1 MYNNKLV
8 RAYQMA
14 PTYIP
19 NSLAEK
25 PMDVR
30 TSLGSVDR
38 DLANV
43 ETEGGETVFIP
54 NKDGLPAHYK
64 INGPRHHEGG
74 VPMNIPPDS
83 FVFSDT
89 ASMRIKDQ
97 EIQEEFGMPKSKK
110 GYTPAEI
117 AKRYDLNKYRKILQ
131 DPNSDKLQV
140 HTAES
145 IIATYQVKLGKL
157 ALIQESMKGFP
168 GGIPVVAMPFLA
180 KYKISPEMVLP
191 TEMPEDTQ
199 GMPTEMPV
207 ARYGGMPLRSF
218 APGGANTMSPEQEQ
232 QLGFLPSARQERRMN
247 KQAARQA
254 KRDYMNQF
262 YAQVLTGLLVTEK
275 EPEIKAD
282 PSSGVFYKTDDQG
295 NPYYVDG
302 NGVRITQFDD
312 AYYGKNN
319 TPATA
324 TGERIIERNGKRYK
338 IKTKAVSS
346 FDKTKLKPKAEAVR
360 EGDVYEENGK
370 FYKVLAY
377 DTSKP
382 INATKSGS
390 QYYTGD
396 FEQDKVTA
404 ANLLN
409 KLAKEGHAVYHTSP
423 YMVGDKE
430 RQPGWQIKAS
440 AKKAMTVDE
449 KEFLTDFFSFG
460 ADSGQIGT
468 GTPEFNVSLQESGG
482 TGFYGY
488 TDPEFY
494 EYRFW
499 KAQNP
504 EGKAD
509 DWKGLDAGKKKANRE
524 LMFMSLGFDTNDVHI
539 KNNINNPDKLYTAE
553 FVGGKKKATLNPNRY
568 IKDETGNVIA
578 TELGLTDA
586 VEKYFSDPDGT
597 VGWRPGL
604 ADDKKLGLEHADA
617 FTYQRPVQEITDET
631 VEEEELIDDQGD
643 YISGDKYTP
652 WWLQD
657 VVRTMGAVSDLASI
671 KKYMPGKYQY
681 NPYVPEPT
689 YYDPSREIAA
699 TQETAGIAADAMRG
713 SGASTSMTSARLSAI
728 QGTAAEQIANTMG
741 RYNTQNVG
749 VANEFAYK
757 KAEII
762 NNAQLQNLQAAQTY
776 VDQVNLTNQ
785 NYDNSRRAAKG
796 ALRQAYI
803 DAVTNRAQAQVL
815 NQLYPNYQ
823 INPADGGTMYF
834 NKGNKLT
841 GVDTSGT
848 TQADQFVSWH
858 AKNRQYDVDE
868 ATRIFY
874 GKPASAGATQASPE
888 QAYFNAY
895 QGLMPQSAN
904 PYANYGMAG
913 EQEQRKGGPILPFN
927 YRVGYM

>member
-25 PMDVR
+25 PMEVR
-30 TSLGSVDR
+30 TSLGPIDR

-43 ETEGGETVFIP
+43 ETEGGETVFLP
-54 NKDGLPAHYK
+54 NKDGLPAHYR
-64 INGPRHHEGG
+64 INGPRHYEGG

-97 EIQEEFGMPKSKK
+97 EVQEEFGMPKSKK

-140 HTAES
+140 QTAES
-145 IIATYQVKLGKL
+145 VIANYQVKLGKL

-168 GGIPVVAMPFLA
+168 GGIPAVAMPFLA
-180 KYKISPEMVLP
+180 KYNISPEMVLP
-191 TEMPEDTQ
+191 TEIPQGPQ
-199 GMPTEMPV
+199 GMPMELPV

-218 APGGANTMSPEQEQ
+218 EGGGSNVITPEQQQ
-232 QLGFLPSARQERRMN
+232 QLGFLPSARQQKRAQ
-247 KQAARQA
+247 KQAVRRAQ
-254 KRDYMNQF
+254 RDYMNQV
-262 YAQVLTGLLVTEK
+262 YAQILGNLMVTEK
-275 EPEIKAD
+275 EPEIKPD
-282 PSSGVFYKTDDQG
+282 YSSGVFYKTDEKG

-302 NGVRITQFDD
+302 YGVRITQFDD

-319 TPATA
+319 TPTKSD
-324 TGERIIERNGKRYK
+324 GERIIERNGKRYRV
-338 IKTKAVSS
+338 KTKTVTSVDQS
-346 FDKTKLKPKAEAVR
+346 KLKPKAQATKA
-360 EGDVYEENGK
+360 GDIYEEGGK
-370 FYKVLAY
+370 YYKILPY
-377 DTSKP
+377 DPTKP
-382 INATKSGS
+382 VNMTKSGS
-390 QYYTGD
+390 QYYTGNFD
-396 FEQDKVTA
+396 TDKQKA
-404 ANLLN
+404 AEILN
-409 KLAKEGHAVYHTSP
+409 RLAKEGHAVYHSEP
-423 YMVGDKE
+423 YMVGNVQ
-430 RQPGWQIKAS
+430 RNPGWEIKSS
-440 AKKAMTVDE
+440 AKKAMNIDE
-449 KEFLTDFFSFG
+449 KEFLTDFFSYG
-460 ADSGQIGT
+460 KNSKQIGA

-488 TDPEFY
+488 TDPDFY

-499 KAQNP
+499 KANNM
-504 EGKAD
+504 EGTAAD
-509 DWKGLDAGKKKANRE
+509 WEKLSADKKIANRKT
-524 LMFMSLGFDTNDVHI
+524 MFAALGYDLEDQHI
-539 KNNINNPDKLYTAE
+539 KGNIDKPEKLYTPE
-553 FVGGKKKATLNPNRY
+553 FIGGKKKAKLSPNRVF
-568 IKDETGNVIA
+568 KDKETGEVIA
-578 TELGLTDA
+578 TEAGLTNA
-586 VEKYFSDPDGT
+586 IEHYFNPDEY
-597 VGWRPGL
+597 RPGQG
-604 ADDKKLGLEHADA
+604 DDAKLGLEHADA
-617 FTYQRPVQEITDET
+617 FTYERPTEEIKEE
-631 VEEEELIDDQGD
+631 VEETEILDQED
-643 YISGDKYTP
+643 PNYISGDTYTP

-699 TQETAGIAADAMRG
+699 IQETAGIAGDVMRG
-713 SGASTSMTSARLSAI
+713 SGASTSMTSARLAGL

-757 KAEII
+757 KADII
-762 NNAQLQNLQAAQTY
+762 NQAQLQNLQAAQTY

-785 NYDNSRRAAKG
+785 NYDNARRAAKG

-823 INPADGGTMYF
+823 INPATGGMMYF
-834 NKGNKLT
+834 NKGKKLT
-841 GVDTSGT
+841 GEDNAV
-848 TQADQFVSWH
+848 TQPDQFVSWH
-858 AKNRQYDVDE
+858 QKNSQYTPDQAID
-868 ATRIFY
+868 IFY
-874 GKPASAGATQASPE
+874 GKPVNSGTTRASDPE

-895 QGLMPQSAN
+895 KGLMPQSAN

-913 EQEQRKGGPILPFN
+913 EQMQRKGGPILPFV

>member
-43 ETEGGETVFIP
+43 ETEGGETVFLP

-64 INGPRHHEGG
+64 INGPRHYEGG

-97 EIQEEFGMPKSKK
+97 ELQEEFGMPKSKK

-145 IIATYQVKLGKL
+145 IIATYQLKLGKL

-191 TEMPEDTQ
+191 TEMPQDTQ

-218 APGGANTMSPEQEQ
+218 APGGQMTEEQ
-232 QLGFLPSARQERRMN
+232 QRQLSFLPTERQRKRETRRT
-247 KQAARQA
+247 QRQM
-254 KRDYMNQF
+254 RREYMNNF
-262 YAQVLTGLLVTEK
+262 YAQVLTGLVQTEK
-275 EPEIKAD
+275 EPEIKPD
-282 PSSGVFYKTDDQG
+282 PSSGVFYKTDEKG

-302 NGVRITQFDD
+302 YGVRITQFDD

-319 TPATA
+319 TPTKSN
-324 TGERIIERNGKRYK
+324 GERIIERNGKRYRV
-338 IKTKAVSS
+338 KTKTVTSVDQS
-346 FDKTKLKPKAEAVR
+346 KLKLKEQATKA
-360 EGDVYEENGK
+360 GDIYEEGGK
-370 FYKVLAY
+370 YYKILPY
-377 DTSKP
+377 DVTKP
-382 INATKSGS
+382 VNMTKSGS
-390 QYYTGD
+390 QYYTGNFD
-396 FEQDKVTA
+396 TDKQKA
-404 ANLLN
+404 AEILN
-409 KLAKEGHAVYHTSP
+409 RLAKDGHAVYHTSP

-430 RQPGWQIKAS
+430 RQPGWQIKSS
-440 AKKAMTVDE
+440 AKKALTVDE

-460 ADSGQIGT
+460 TDSEQIGA
-468 GTPEFNVSLQESGG
+468 GTPEFNISLQESGG

-488 TDPEFY
+488 TDPDFY

-499 KAQNP
+499 KANNM
-504 EGKAD
+504 EGTAAD
-509 DWKGLDAGKKKANRE
+509 WAELPADEKLANRKT
-524 LMFMSLGFDTNDVHI
+524 MFAALGYDLDDQYI
-539 KNNINNPDKLYTAE
+539 KSNIDKPEKLYTPE
-553 FVGGKKKATLNPNRY
+553 FIGGKKKAKLSPNRAF
-568 IKDETGNVIA
+568 KNTETGEVIA
-578 TELGLTDA
+578 TEAGLTDA
-586 VEKYFSDPDGT
+586 IEHYFLPDEY
-597 VGWRPGL
+597 RPGQG
-604 ADDKKLGLEHADA
+604 DDAKLGLEHADA
-617 FTYQRPVQEITDET
+617 FTYERPTEEIKEEV
-631 VEEEELIDDQGD
+631 VEEEILDEEDPN
-643 YISGDKYTP
+643 YISGDTYTP

-657 VVRTMGAVSDLASI
+657 VVRTMGAISDLASI
-671 KKYMPGKYQY
+671 KKYMPAKYQY

-689 YYDPSREIAA
+689 YYDPTREIAA
-699 TQETAGIAADAMRG
+699 TQETAGIAGDVMRG
-713 SGASTSMTSARLSAI
+713 SGASSSMTSARLAGI

-757 KAEII
+757 KADIM
-762 NNAQLQNLQAAQTY
+762 NQAQLQNLQAAQTY

-785 NYDNSRRAAKG
+785 NYDNARRAAKG
-796 ALRQAYI
+796 NLRQAYI

-823 INPADGGTMYF
+823 IDPASGGMMYF

-841 GVDTSGT
+841 GVDTSGA

>member
-30 TSLGSVDR
+30 TSLGPVDR
-38 DLANV
+38 NLANV
-43 ETEGGETVFIP
+43 ETEGGETVFLP

-64 INGPRHHEGG
+64 INGPRHYEGG

-97 EIQEEFGMPKSKK
+97 EVQEEFGMPKSKK

-140 HTAES
+140 QTAEA
-145 IIATYQVKLGKL
+145 IIANYQVKLGKL

-180 KYKISPEMVLP
+180 KYNISPEMVLP
-191 TEMPEDTQ
+191 TEMPQGPQ
-199 GMPTEMPV
+199 GMPMEQMPV

-218 APGGANTMSPEQEQ
+218 QNGGGLSPEQEQ
-232 QLGFLPSARQERRMN
+232 QLGFLPNARQQRRMT
-247 KQAARQA
+247 KQAQRQA
-254 KRDYMNQF
+254 KRAYMNQL
-262 YAQVLTGLLVTEK
+262 YAQILGDLFVTEK
-275 EPEIKAD
+275 EPEIKPD
-282 PSSGVFYKTDDQG
+282 TSSGVFYRTDDQG

-302 NGVRITQFDD
+302 NGVRITQFDK
-312 AYYGKNN
+312 AYYGENN
-319 TPATA
+319 TPTSKD
-324 TGERIIERNGKRYK
+324 GERIIERNGKRYK
-338 IKTKAVSS
+338 IKTKTVSS
-346 FDKTKLKPKAEAVR
+346 FDRTKIKDKAQATQA
-360 EGDVYEENGK
+360 GDIYEENGK
-370 FYKVLAY
+370 YYKVLPY
-377 DTSKP
+377 DPTKP
-382 INATKSGS
+382 INMSKSGS

-396 FEQDKVTA
+396 FEKDKVTA
-404 ANLLN
+404 GEMLN
-409 KLAKEGHAVYHTSP
+409 RLAKDGHAVYHSEP
-423 YMVGDKE
+423 YMVGGKE
-430 RQPGWQIKAS
+430 RLPGWEIKAS
-440 AKKAMTVDE
+440 AKKALTVDE
-449 KEFLTDFFSFG
+449 KEFLTDFLSFG
-460 ADSGQIGT
+460 NDTKQIGA
-468 GTPEFNVSLQESGG
+468 GTPEFNISLQESGG

-504 EGKAD
+504 EGKAE
-509 DWKGLDAGKKKANRE
+509 DWKGLDASKKLANRTT
-524 LMFMSLGFDTNDVHI
+524 MFAALGYDLEDPFI
-539 KNNINNPDKLYTAE
+539 KNNLSNPDKLYTPE
-553 FVGGKKKATLNPNRY
+553 FIGGKKKAKLSPGRVF
-568 IKDETGNVIA
+568 KDNKTGEVIA
-578 TELGLTDA
+578 TDAGLTDA
-586 VEKYFSDPDGT
+586 IEHYFSEEDY
-597 VGWRPGL
+597 RPGQG
-604 ADDKKLGLEHADA
+604 DDKKLGLEHADA
-617 FTYQRPVQEITDET
+617 FTYARPTEEISDT
-631 VEEEELIDDQGD
+631 VTEEEELINDSPE
-643 YISGDKYTP
+643 YVSGDKYTP

-699 TQETAGIAADAMRG
+699 IQETAGIAGDVMRG
-713 SGASTSMTSARLSAI
+713 SGASTSMMSARLAGI

-757 KAEII
+757 KADII
-762 NNAQLQNLQAAQTY
+762 NQAQLQNLQAAQTY

-785 NYDNSRRAAKG
+785 NYDNARRAAKG

-815 NQLYPNYQ
+815 NSLYPNYQ
-823 INPADGGTMYF
+823 IDPASGGMMYF
-834 NKGNKLT
+834 NKGNNLT
-841 GVDTSGT
+841 GEDTAGL

-858 AKNRQYDVDE
+858 QKNSRYTPEQAID
-868 ATRIFY
+868 IFY
-874 GKPASAGATQASPE
+874 GKPANAGSTQAAPE

-895 QGLMPQSAN
+895 KGLMPQASM
-904 PYANYGMAG
+904 PYANYGMAP
-913 EQEQRKGGPILPFN
+913 EQRKGGPVLPFV